1 MCPVEIQVTRH
12 EHIFRTAFKY
22 DKLYTLERYNQEQFQ
37 FLEQKPSMV
46 GIFQS
51 LNVRWVQQLKP
62 DQKHQVRVGLAC
74 HDRY

>member
-1 MCPVEIQVTRH
+1 MCPVEFQVT
-12 EHIFRTAFKY
+12 EHKQIFRTAFKY
-22 DKLYTLERYNQEQFQ
+22 DKLYTPERYNQEQFQ

-51 LNVRWVQQLKP
+51 LNVRWVQRLKL
-62 DQKHQVRVGLAC
+62 DQKNQVRVGLAC

>member
-1 MCPVEIQVTRH
+1 MNKLLVAYKL
-12 EHIFRTAFKY
+12 FRTAFKY
-22 DKLYTLERYNQEQFQ
+22 DKLYTLERYSQEQLQ

-51 LNVRWVQQLKP
+51 LNVRWVQRLKL
-62 DQKHQVRVGLAC
+62 DQKNQVRVGLAC